1 MRYFLTGLILFLI
14 MAFFVRSWYV
24 QQFNTPEKEAIILKK
39 VNQSPEDSLKVI
51 FSDFFIL
58 DDNLLLKPDDYSMIA
73 RVVAVLRQKPNSKL
87 IVSMSEALNA
97 PKVKNTLTTILEDQ
111 GIKETRFQFL
121 RKPSKRIDLHKV
133 LFQVL

>member
-73 RVVAVLRQKPNSKL
+73 RVVAVLRQKPKTKL